1 VLEHG
6 RRPDAV
12 GKSVAL
18 CISMASPLPRSLQHH
33 IDKAADPTSIPA
45 SVLVAAVL
53 VVVLLVVFSMAI
65 EWSVDGIGRTQV
77 ATAQQ

>member
-33 IDKAADPTSIPA
+33 IDKAADPTCIPA
-45 SVLVAAVL
+45 SVLVAAV
-53 VVVLLVVFSMAI
+53 LVVFSMAI